1 MCMDANMHAGE
12 GGEHATRESLIEQGL
27 EISDARN
34 FVTRNMTEIFSRPAV
49 QQALAYVLQ
58 KVTSFPAALRIFT

>member
-1 MCMDANMHAGE
+1 MHAGE
-12 GGEHATRESLIEQGL
+12 GGEHATREALIEQGL
-27 EISDARN
+27 EISDARD

>member
-1 MCMDANMHAGE
+1 MDANMHAGE
-12 GGEHATRESLIEQGL
+12 GGEHATREALIEQGL
-27 EISDARN
+27 EISDARD